1 MIKTSSKVL
10 VQVLSQSV
18 RLLFLQCKVLGS
30 KGRVH
35 LILHYLLLNGLVH
48 SFGPHPITS
57 DSPTNK
63 WTSPFICRGEI
74 YGPFP
79 KVCIVF
85 DLHHRTGF
93 VCPQSQLESNL
104 FLQKLRD
111 KKPLSLQKFQ
121 PRITNSQGVKMGVR
135 NFVWSSRL
143 LLLLLV
149 PSCFSGD
156 ISLYDYFAGQDITEG
171 LTAQGQ
177 EFKLNGKEIKIL
189 SGSFHYFR

>member
-18 RLLFLQCKVLGS
+18 RLLFLWCIKYSAVSS

-35 LILHYLLLNGLVH
+35 LILLYYLMDQSIHLDPAH
-48 SFGPHPITS
+48 SN
-57 DSPTNK
+57 NK
-63 WTSPFICRGEI
+63 WTSPLISRGEI
-74 YGPFP
+74 NGPFP
-79 KVCIVF
+79 EVCIVF

-93 VCPQSQLESNL
+93 VCLQSQLESNL

-121 PRITNSQGVKMGVR
+121 PRITNSQGGKMGAR

-156 ISLYDYFAGQDITEG
+156 VSLYDYFAGQDITEG

-189 SGSFHYFR
+189 SGSLHYFR